1 MPRKTKTL
9 KVCCTCMATYTSEI
23 EVPAYMT
30 LEQALDY
37 AEQHLDTIPI
47 QELNYISDSDE
58 LDRENCDFN
67 E

>member
-1 MPRKTKTL
+1 
-9 KVCCTCMATYTSEI
+9 MATYTSEI

-30 LEQALDY
+30 LEQAMDY

-58 LDRENCDFN
+58 LNRENCDFS